1 MNKTK
6 INACVGYEGKQYWI
20 EGVYDEDDRSLEL
33 TYADIDG
40 ETNLA
45 DGELNK
51 DAIEFFEY
59 ELWDKLHN
67 AGEQ

>member
-6 INACVGYEGKQYWI
+6 ISACVGYEGEQYWI

-40 ETNLA
+40 VTNLVESL
-45 DGELNK
+45 GQ

-67 AGEQ
+67 AEEV

>member
-6 INACVGYEGKQYWI
+6 ISTCVEYEGEHYWI

-40 ETNLA
+40 VTNLVG
-45 DGELNK
+45 GELDK